1 MAKIKRTSINRKRIS
16 WLLEQELSIQL
27 EALQHHLDITRM
39 LVDDILE
46 DEVLSYS
53 GIRYSHDKPN
63 NGRYSRWG
71 FNPGSVKIGDQR
83 IPVDVPRLYDN
94 ITRCNKPLD
103 KYEKLRE
110 IQSLDDRVL
119 KAVLLGLST
128 RDYDQVIRNLLDSFG
143 LSHSS
148 VSNEFI
154 EQSSKRFSVGT

>member
-27 EALQHHLDITRM
+27 EALQHNLDITRM
-39 LVDDILE
+39 LVNDILE

-71 FNPGSVKIGDQR
+71 FNSGNVKFGDQR
-83 IPVDVPRLYDN
+83 IPVEVTRLYDN
-94 ITRCNKPLD
+94 ITRCNKPLNT
-103 KYEKLRE
+103 YEKLRE
-110 IQSLDDRVL
+110 IQSIDDGVL

-128 RDYDQVIRNLLDSFG
+128 RDYDQVIRNLLDSLV

-148 VSNEFI
+148 VINEFI
-154 EQSSKRFSVGT
+154 